1 MKADATTVHSLFK
14 ELQVHSDLFTRVQKE
29 RKKLNEK

>member
-14 ELQVHSDLFTRVQKE
+14 ELHVHSDLFTRMQKE
-29 RKKLNEK
+29 RKELNEK